1 MAGSVEPGGV
11 GAWVAGLCPG
21 SAARRAGW
29 GVQVCVWGVG
39 GGKRR
44 GCAWMGWEGG
54 CRRDVCV
61 IMCGGG
67 GGGGAGGVC
76 VGGEGADAGA
86 DREVQVQVVGVGP
99 AL

>member
-29 GVQVCVWGVG
+29 GAQVCVGWRRWEGAGVRLEGVG
-39 GGKRR
+39 R
-44 GCAWMGWEGG
+44 GMQAG
-54 CRRDVCV
+54 RVCV

-86 DREVQVQVVGVGP
+86 DREVQVVGVGL